1 MADDGKVQRSFH
13 IRELTDTRF
22 REAILKKY
30 GFYSHG
36 LWSYETEN
44 AILYYMAAG
53 LDFTKSGVG
62 IMMSHT
68 HMKDMSF
75 IQQPPPP
82 VKKGQTAAEL
92 RDKIVKFLIE
102 TGKFQE
108 PPEKLSKKMLLET
121 IRSVEGV
128 KDRRSVKDRM
138 DWLISSGVIKH
149 GDWAEGYDVDDFKII
164 YDAPPPPTAP
174 PLAEV

>member
-1 MADDGKVQRSFH
+1 
-13 IRELTDTRF
+13 
-22 REAILKKY
+22 
-30 GFYSHG
+30 
-36 LWSYETEN
+36 
-44 AILYYMAAG
+44 MAAG

-82 VKKGQTAAEL
+82 PTKKGQTAAEL

-102 TGKFQE
+102 TGKFQG
-108 PPEKLSKKMLLET
+108 PPEKLSKALLQQA

-128 KDRRSVKDRM
+128 TDRRPVKDRIE
-138 DWLISSGVIKH
+138 WLLASGAIKH
-149 GDWAEGYDVDDFKII
+149 GDWAKEEYIII
-164 YDAPPPPTAP
+164 YDAPPPPAAP
-174 PLAEV
+174 ALSEV